1 MNIEMKAG
9 TLRLDRR
16 QVLKLGDANG
26 HTVCSIDGAIWVT
39 EDEGRKDV
47 VLEPGNCHRLSG
59 GALVQALT
67 QATISLA

>member
-9 TLRLDRR
+9 TLRLERG

-26 HTVCSIDGAIWVT
+26 RTVCSTDGAIWVT
-39 EDEGRKDV
+39 EDKARKDV
-47 VLEPGNCHRLSG
+47 VLEPGNCYRLSG

-67 QATISLA
+67 QATLSLA